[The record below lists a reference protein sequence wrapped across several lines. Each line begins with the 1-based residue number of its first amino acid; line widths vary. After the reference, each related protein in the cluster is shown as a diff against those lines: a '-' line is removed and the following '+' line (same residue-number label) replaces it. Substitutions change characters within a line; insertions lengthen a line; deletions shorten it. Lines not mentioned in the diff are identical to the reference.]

1 MAAPQGIIQ
10 TLRRLLG
17 RNTTLGSG
25 LFPIGQGGGAQGI
38 FYAQSWEFQKLWST
52 VFANPTGYR
61 CVQAIESNFSRP
73 PWMVLPYDKPWPQHG
88 QEEEIKSHPILDLL
102 NQPYTDPSGRMSG
115 TTMQRTIARDL
126 ELCGKS
132 FWVKIPNGSGPT
144 PGALRRLPAQRVTVV
159 GNQDD
164 ELLGFVYTD
173 RSGQRSAILP
183 ENVIYLRY
191 PHPERIYDG
200 IAPALMAAMGAETD
214 TAGARFNRDLLHND
228 GAIPGYLVI
237 QNMTP
242 DQFSQWKGQWDSG
255 QQPGRVRFMSG
266 DQASYVKVG
275 MSNQELTYSDLRDA
289 SQDDIMRSFGV
300 PRAVAL
306 DVSHETYANAE
317 QEKAIFMQQNI
328 LPKWILVADE
338 LTQQLGEE
346 QNIRIC
352 FDLAGIE
359 EMQGSSDK
367 FVDRSTKLMGWKV
380 ITVNEVRRDLGL
392 PPVDWGD
399 EPVAPAQPMSA
410 VPEQPGGASAP
421 PAPPQNVHGQGTPP
435 ARLPEHPAPPL
446 PSHAAM
452 TDYAVADELTDEG
465 ALKEL
470 ELAKEYAK
478 TAATDVKPGEGKVG
492 DYRARHLIR
501 WFNEGAGGR
510 IAWGSPGDY
519 AECLAVAAPH
529 LRDPHG
535 FCAERHHDA
544 LGIWPATHGK
554 QVREAEGRK

>member
-1 MAAPQGIIQ
+1 MAAPQGIIK
-10 TLRRLLG
+10 TLRRFLG
-17 RNTTLGSG
+17 QDPQLGSG

-73 PWMVLPYDKPWPQHG
+73 PWMIMPFNKPWPQHG
-88 QEEEIKSHPILDLL
+88 QEESIDEHPILDLL

-132 FWVKIPNGSGPT
+132 FWVKIPNGSEPT
-144 PGALRRLPAQRVTVV
+144 PSALRRLPAQRVTVV

-173 RSGQRSAILP
+173 RAGQRSAILP

-228 GAIPGYLVI
+228 GAIPGYLVV

-242 DQFSQWKGQWDSG
+242 QQFAEWKQQWESG
-255 QQPGRVRFMSG
+255 AQPGRVRFMSG

-275 MSNQELTYSDLRDA
+275 MSNQELTYAELRDA

-352 FDLAGIE
+352 FDLGGIE

-367 FVDRSTKLMGWKV
+367 FVSRSTQLLGWKV
-380 ITVNEVRRDLGL
+380 ITINEVRRDLGL
-392 PPVDWGD
+392 PDVEWGD
-399 EPVAPAQPMSA
+399 EPDAPIQPMSA
-410 VPEQPGGASAP
+410 VPLQPGGENALPAHPQNTVPSTAP
-421 PAPPQNVHGQGTPP
+421 GRLPGGNGRTPAPAP
-435 ARLPEHPAPPL
+435 A
-446 PSHAAM
+446 HAAL

-465 ALKEL
+465 ALKNL
-470 ELAKEYAK
+470 ELAAGRGDV
-478 TAATDVKPGEGKVG
+478 TDTSVPEGPVG
-492 DYRARHLIR
+492 DVRARHLIR
-501 WFNEGAGGR
+501 WYNEGADGQ
-510 IAWGSPGDY
+510 IPWGAPGDFD
-519 AECLAVAAPH
+519 ACVRVAGKH
-529 LRDPHG
+529 VRDPKG

-544 LGIWPATHGK
+544 LGIWPATHAK
-554 QVREAEGRK
+554 EVRGAEGKK